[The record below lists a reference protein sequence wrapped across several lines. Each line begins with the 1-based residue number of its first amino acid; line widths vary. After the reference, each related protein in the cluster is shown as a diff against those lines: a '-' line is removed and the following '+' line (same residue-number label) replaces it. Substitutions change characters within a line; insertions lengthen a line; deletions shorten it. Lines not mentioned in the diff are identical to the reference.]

1 MTSDVAIVM
10 SMDVRI
16 NMRFIFQ
23 FHVSF
28 MQMY

>member
-1 MTSDVAIVM
+1 MTSDVAAAM
-10 SMDVRI
+10 RRSVRV